1 MTTNLQSTPLLIED
15 TPRSKWARV
24 ASDLLSPP
32 VIWGVM
38 AFPVAFRAAESVG
51 QALLWAL
58 TYTLLVCIIPALY
71 IAYMVW
77 RGHISDMHINL
88 REQRIR
94 PFIVSLIGTGVAW
107 FVLTLM
113 GAPSM
118 VPLFT
123 LFTLVQTTLMLFITM
138 RWKISMHTMSISGA
152 VVVTGALYGLMPAL
166 VVFPL
171 IPVVGAARLKLRR
184 HTLSQVLA
192 GIAVGGGVTLFMWA
206 ISAGVWV

>member
-1 MTTNLQSTPLLIED
+1 MSTNLQSTPLVIEE
-15 TPRSKWARV
+15 TPRSTWARV

-71 IAYMVW
+71 VAFMVW

-118 VPLFT
+118 LPLFT
-123 LFTLVQTTLMLFITM
+123 LFTLVQTALMLFITM

-152 VVVTGALYGLMPAL
+152 VVVTGALYGFMPAL
-166 VVFPL
+166 IVCPL

-184 HTLSQVLA
+184 HTLSQVVA
-192 GIAVGGGVTLFMWA
+192 GIAVGGGVSLLMWA